1 MAHGGDWC
9 HIRSMSNVLVVG
21 ASRGIGYE
29 FVRQY
34 RNDGHDVTAT
44 VRDSAGLA
52 RVRGLGAHAFMLDVT
67 DADCASILMAHL
79 QGRTFDVALVCAGV
93 GSRLD
98 ALDPPTAS
106 EFELVMRTN
115 VLGPMRALK
124 PIADALSP
132 GAKLAL
138 LSSQMG
144 SIESRHESSRWLYRA
159 SKAALNSIVKDTSLA
174 LGGRAICISIHPGWV
189 RTDMGGV
196 NADISVLDSVA
207 GMRKVIAALDAEDTG
222 TFRDHKGASIAW

>member
-1 MAHGGDWC
+1 ML
-9 HIRSMSNVLVVG
+9 NVLVVG

-34 RNDGHDVTAT
+34 RNDGHDVSAT

-52 RVRGLGAHAFMLDVT
+52 RVRGLGARAFVLDVT
-67 DADCASILMAHL
+67 GADCASTLLAHL
-79 QGRTFDVALVCAGV
+79 QGKTFDVALICAGV

-98 ALDPPTAS
+98 ALDAPTAS

-115 VLGPMRALK
+115 VLGPMHALQ
-124 PIADALSP
+124 PIANALSP
-132 GAKLAL
+132 GAKVAL

-144 SIESRHESSRWLYRA
+144 SIEGRKASGRWLYCA

-174 LGGRAICISIHPGWV
+174 LGDRAVCISLHPGWV

-196 NADISVLDSVA
+196 NAKISVSDSVS
-207 GMRKVIAALDAEDTG
+207 GMRKVIASLDARDTG
-222 TFRDHKGASIAW
+222 TFRDYKGASIAW

>member
-1 MAHGGDWC
+1 ML
-9 HIRSMSNVLVVG
+9 NVLVVG

-44 VRDSAGLA
+44 VRDSAGLE
-52 RVRGLGAHAFMLDVT
+52 RVHELGAHAFLLDVT
-67 DADCASILMAHL
+67 DADCPSILTAHL
-79 QGRTFDVALVCAGV
+79 HGRTFDVVLVCAGV

-98 ALDPPTAS
+98 ALDAPTAS

-124 PIADALSP
+124 PIADALAP
-132 GAKLAL
+132 GAKVAL
-138 LSSQMG
+138 LSSLMG
-144 SIESRHESSRWLYRA
+144 SIESRRESGRWLYRA
-159 SKAALNSIVKDTSLA
+159 SKAALNSVLKDTSLA
-174 LGGRAICISIHPGWV
+174 LGHRAVCISLHPGWV

-196 NADISVLDSVA
+196 NADISVTDSVI
-207 GMRKVIAALDAEDTG
+207 GMRNVIAALDAEDTG
-222 TFRDHKGASIAW
+222 SFRDLAGASIAW